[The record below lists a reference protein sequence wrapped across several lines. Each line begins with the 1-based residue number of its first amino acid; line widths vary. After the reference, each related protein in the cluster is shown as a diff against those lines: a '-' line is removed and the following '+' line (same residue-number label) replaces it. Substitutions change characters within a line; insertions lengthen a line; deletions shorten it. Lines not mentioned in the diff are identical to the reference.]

1 VGFKFWFLETW
12 GLSSMERWIEIDS
25 YRIVRTI
32 NKRLSMNEWMSQSL
46 SLDGGVYY
54 FDIE

>member
-25 YRIVRTI
+25 YRIVHTI